1 MKKYIILIF
10 SWFCAIPLMA
20 QMEIRG
26 EAIVETAR
34 QFIGCPYQWGAT
46 GPKEFDCSGLVQY
59 CFKHNRIIIP
69 RTSGEQSRQ
78 GQLIEGG
85 WNHLATGD
93 LVFFGVGKVSH
104 VGIYVQTEGA
114 KAHKFIHASGHGV
127 MISKLEESYW
137 STRYRFARRL
147 TLNTVVAIEPTES
160 TSSSKGTQSSKS
172 KDKDKQDKSVSS
184 SGTPS
189 VTKLGDA
196 PDIASVELCNS
207 AAPRTKNWK
216 TRVKK
221 NARKYIV
228 MAN

>member
-34 QFIGCPYQWGAT
+34 QFIGCPYKWGAT

-78 GQLIEGG
+78 GQLIEGD
-85 WNHLATGD
+85 WNQLATGD

-160 TSSSKGTQSSKS
+160 TSSSKGTQSS
-172 KDKDKQDKSVSS
+172 
-184 SGTPS
+184 GTPS

-216 TRVKK
+216 TSVKK

-228 MAN
+228 MAK